1 MNRIGLLPTLHNILE
16 EYEEMCKPFCKKMN
30 IPQTAFDI
38 LMFLANNPEYPT
50 AEKSLNTEE
59 SVQTL
64 FHYTWT
70 NW

>member
-38 LMFLANNPEYPT
+38 LMFLANNPEYP
-50 AEKSLNTEE
+50 EKSLNTEE